1 MTDNHFRRLY
11 GNIGVQISDNSIFPE
26 LVIEIRNVGSVS
38 SNWSSRNVKGHDKKS
53 SNPDS
58 SNSSNLFLEDSTLKN
73 RHTLVIG
80 NLSISS
86 ISNKFNNSKLIMQ
99 G

>member
-73 RHTLVIG
+73 KHRLVIG
-80 NLSISS
+80 NLSINS